1 MSHSMRIKIVRVV
14 VSLKFECSIL
24 FDLQLFIGFGSSARF
39 DISRQGIFLNFVLK
53 TVGKHGLFSVLKVI

>member
-1 MSHSMRIKIVRVV
+1 MRIKIVRGV

-53 TVGKHGLFSVLKVI
+53 TVGNLQ